1 MRLTFDFLDITSSPM
16 GQKDFLNLSEVV
28 GKQEASDIFQS
39 LSLSR
44 TKRPEPQKSDQPQ
57 LEWYNSSNRG
67 REAFGGECWLSTVP
81 TTTIQSQYEGNDE
94 WVEFIDGQ
102 TYTDLWSSLPEAS
115 FSNNLTQQ
123 ILYHS

>member
-1 MRLTFDFLDITSSPM
+1 M

-28 GKQEASDIFQS
+28 GKQEANDIFQS